1 MSDLRFSDQAAEVRT
16 GLKAGYA
23 DDSRLNVRH
32 RTHQLYTV
40 DPVDFGRWTLE
51 RLAWRGDER
60 VLDVGCGPGDLLR
73 GMARQHPGWGTLVG
87 FDLSPGMARRAA
99 DLTQDLPPGLSDRDL
114 IHFFVGDAQALPFP
128 DACFDVVM
136 ARHVLPYVPD
146 IDRAV
151 AEAAR
156 VLRPGG
162 RFLATTNSACT
173 MLEYLAYL
181 ERAATPFPGLINT
194 EPITNRFSL
203 EGGPAFLAPHF
214 AAVETHTLRGILRFP
229 AAQPFVDYVDSARA
243 DTMRPG
249 HTDAEWQAILDLIR
263 AEAEA
268 HIARHG
274 CLDVT
279 KISGALTAVKEV

>member
-1 MSDLRFSDQAAEVRT
+1 MEANPESKTVIPSGAKDENPRLS
-16 GLKAGYA
+16 GYA
-23 DDSRLNVRH
+23 DDTHLNVRY
-32 RTHQLYTV
+32 RTHALYTV
-40 DPVDFGRWTLE
+40 DPVDFGQWTLG

-87 FDLSPGMARRAA
+87 FDLSPGMACRAA
-99 DLTQDLPPGLSDRDL
+99 KLAEGLPVS
-114 IHFFVGDAQALPFP
+114 FFVGNAQALPFP
-128 DACFDVVM
+128 DAWFDVVM

-151 AEAAR
+151 SEAAR

-162 RFLATTNSACT
+162 RFLATTNGACT
-173 MLEYLAYL
+173 MPEYWAYL
-181 ERAATPFPGLINT
+181 ERAAARFPGLMNT
-194 EPITNRFSL
+194 EPITDRFSL
-203 EGGPAFLAPHF
+203 DGGAAFVAPHF
-214 AAVETHTLRGILRFP
+214 GSIETHTLHGTLRFP
-229 AAQPFVDYVDSARA
+229 AAQPFIDYVASSRA

-274 CLDVT
+274 HLDVT
-279 KISGALTAVKEV
+279 KISGALVAVKEG